1 MSDPSV
7 PLVRGKTNAKLKG
20 NSLLYSVSVFL
31 SIGVWLFG
39 YDQGV
44 MSGIITGPY
53 FKAYFD
59 QPTAGKVGN
68 MVAVLEIGAFITSLA
83 AAHLADNYGRRM
95 TLRTGAFVFTVGGAI
110 QTWCIGFKTML
121 LGRVISGFGVGM
133 LSMVVPIYQSEI
145 SPASHR
151 GLLGSVEFTG
161 NIIGYASSV
170 WIDYACSYLQSD
182 ASWRIPLF
190 VQCLGGAILGIG
202 SFITPESPRY
212 LIDTDQ
218 DVEGLAVIADF
229 QGKELDAHSVQ
240 EEYKEI
246 RDAVLLDRATGD
258 RSYKAL
264 WRRYKGRVL
273 IAMSSQM
280 FAQLNG
286 INVISYYAPLVFEQ
300 AGWIGRDAILMTG
313 INAMFY
319 VASSL
324 PPWFLMDRAG
334 RRPILLTGA
343 VAMAIALTAT
353 GWWIY
358 IDQAITPNAVVI
370 CVVIYNAAFGMSWG
384 PVPWLYPPEIMP
396 LPFRAKGVSL
406 STATNWLFN
415 YWVGVSTP
423 VFQELIGWRLYPMHA
438 FFCALSFVLVYF
450 LYPETR
456 GVPLEEMNL
465 LFQDEPDLDDDE
477 DEEDND
483 DNDDED
489 EDGSAGSGSGSETS
503 SLVGGSGRRR
513 FSDGSTLPLSHKAQS
528 DQRTGFFGKIL
539 DSVEGVFGGNSRR
552 RGSVRG
558 EYNAVGL
565 NARGKPIRKSRSKN
579 KGKRKNTQKQRQR
592 LPVDPE
598 LAQEFDESLPNLP
611 EDDIDIDHREDD
623 GDIGDV
629 ELHPTGM
636 RGIELFRR
644 NTNSVEPR

>member
-7 PLVRGKTNAKLKG
+7 PLVRGKTNHKLKG
-20 NSLLYSVSVFL
+20 HKLLYSVSVFL

-53 FKAYFD
+53 FKAYFN
-59 QPTAGKVGN
+59 QPTAGVVGN
-68 MVAVLEIGAFITSLA
+68 MVAVLEIGAFFTSLA

-95 TLRTGAFVFTVGGAI
+95 TLRSGAFVFTVGGAI
-110 QTWCIGFKTML
+110 QTWCIGLKSMI

-170 WIDYACSYLQSD
+170 WLDYACSYLQSD
-182 ASWRIPLF
+182 LSWRIPLF
-190 VQCLGGAILGIG
+190 IQCIGGAILALG

-246 RDAVLLDRATGD
+246 RDAVLADRAVGD
-258 RSYKAL
+258 RSYTAL

-280 FAQLNG
+280 FAQLVTHKL
-286 INVISYYAPLVFEQ
+286 IMSHYTALVFEQ

-313 INAMFY
+313 INALFY
-319 VASSL
+319 VASSI

-334 RRPILLTGA
+334 RRPILLSGA

-358 IDQAITPNAVVI
+358 IDQAITPNAVVV
-370 CVVIYNAAFGMSWG
+370 CVVVYNAAFGTSWG

-423 VFQELIGWRLYPMHA
+423 IFQELIGWRLYPMHA

-465 LFQDEPDLDDDE
+465 LFQDEPELDDE
-477 DEEDND
+477 D
-483 DNDDED
+483 D
-489 EDGSAGSGSGSETS
+489 EDGSDNGDDEEGSGSGSETS
-503 SLVGGSGRRR
+503 SLMEGGSRRR
-513 FSDGSTLPLSHKAQS
+513 YSDGSTLPMTNKAQTEG
-528 DQRTGFFGKIL
+528 QPGFFGKIMN
-539 DSVEGVFGGNSRR
+539 VFGGNSRR

-565 NARGKPIRKSRSKN
+565 NSKGKPIRRSQRRKGRPSKSGDQAAN
-579 KGKRKNTQKQRQR
+579 VNID
-592 LPVDPE
+592 VE
-598 LAQEFDESLPNLP
+598 VAEEYENLPNLP
-611 EDDIDIDHREDD
+611 EDEMEDEREH
-623 GDIGDV
+623 DIGDV
-629 ELHPTGM
+629 ELHPSQ
-636 RGIELFRR
+636 GIGGIDLSRR
-644 NTNSVEPR
+644 NTRSVEPQ

>member
-1 MSDPSV
+1 MSDPAI
-7 PLVRGKTNAKLKG
+7 PLVHGKTDTRLKG
-20 NSLLYSVSVFL
+20 HKLLYSVSVFL

-53 FKAYFD
+53 FKAYCELPLDSFLITMLWRSPRHEETRWD
-59 QPTAGKVGN
+59 EPSRDT

-110 QTWCIGFKTML
+110 QTWCIGFKTMVV
-121 LGRVISGFGVGM
+121 GRIISGFGVGM

-145 SPASHR
+145 SPADHR

-182 ASWRIPLF
+182 MSWRVPLF
-190 VQCLGGAILGIG
+190 VQCLGGAILALG

-229 QGKELDAHSVQ
+229 QGKELDAPSVQ

-246 RDAVLLDRATGD
+246 RDAVLLDRAVGD

-280 FAQLNG
+280 FAQLVSDTLVMASML
-286 INVISYYAPLVFEQ
+286 IISILAE

-313 INAMFY
+313 INALFY

-324 PPWFLMDRAG
+324 PPWILMDRAG
-334 RRPILLTGA
+334 RRPILLSGA

-358 IDQAITPNAVVI
+358 IDQAITPNAVVV
-370 CVVIYNAAFGMSWG
+370 CVVVYNSAFGMSWG

-456 GVPLEEMNL
+456 GVPLEEMNA
-465 LFQDEPDLDDDE
+465 LFQDEPEEDDDDDE
-477 DEEDND
+477 DEND
-483 DNDDED
+483 ESGSDD
-489 EDGSAGSGSGSETS
+489 EDGSGGSESS
-503 SLVGGSGRRR
+503 SLVGGSSRRR
-513 FSDGSTLPLSHKAQS
+513 YSDGSTLPITSKGPSAP
-528 DQRTGFFGKIL
+528 RTGFFGRIA
-539 DSVEGVFGGNSRR
+539 DAFGGSNRR

-558 EYNAVGL
+558 EYNAVG
-565 NARGKPIRKSRSKN
+565 G
-579 KGKRKNTQKQRQR
+579 Q
-592 LPVDPE
+592 
-598 LAQEFDESLPNLP
+598 
-611 EDDIDIDHREDD
+611 
-623 GDIGDV
+623 
-629 ELHPTGM
+629 
-636 RGIELFRR
+636 
-644 NTNSVEPR
+644 

>member
-1 MSDPSV
+1 MSESGI
-7 PLVRGKTNAKLKG
+7 PLVHGKTSSKLVG
-20 NSLLYSVSVFL
+20 HSLLYSVSAFL

-53 FKAYFD
+53 FKSYFN
-59 QPTAGKVGN
+59 QPSNAAVGN
-68 MVAVLEIGAFITSLA
+68 MVAVLEIGAFITSLG

-95 TLRTGAFVFTVGGAI
+95 TLRTGAIVFTIGGAV
-110 QTWCIGFKTML
+110 QTFCTGYGVMVV
-121 LGRVISGFGVGM
+121 GRVISGFGVGM

-145 SPASHR
+145 SPADHR

-161 NIIGYASSV
+161 NIIGYACSV

-182 ASWRIPLF
+182 WSWRLPLSVQCIGGLVLF
-190 VQCLGGAILGIG
+190 VG

-218 DVEGLAVIADF
+218 EVEGLAVIADF
-229 QGKELDAHSVQ
+229 QGKALDADSVVL
-240 EEYKEI
+240 EYKEI
-246 RDAVLLDRATGD
+246 RDAVLADRAVGD

-273 IAMSSQM
+273 IAMSSQL

-313 INAMFY
+313 INSLFY
-319 VASSL
+319 TASSL
-324 PPWFLMDRAG
+324 PPWYLMDRAG
-334 RRPILLTGA
+334 RRPILLSGA

-396 LPFRAKGVSL
+396 LAFRAKGVSL
-406 STATNWLFN
+406 STATNWLSN
-415 YWVGVSTP
+415 WWVGVTTP
-423 VFQELIGWRLYPMHA
+423 IFQELIGWRLYPMHA

-456 GVPLEEMNL
+456 GVPLEEMDA
-465 LFQDEPDLDDDE
+465 LFGDEIVDDDDDDE
-477 DEEDND
+477 
-483 DNDDED
+483 
-489 EDGSAGSGSGSETS
+489 EDGSGGDDDDEGSESS
-503 SLVGGSGRRR
+503 SLMGSSRRR
-513 FSDGSTLPLSHKAQS
+513 GSDSSTLPLSRKPSPLPGQG
-528 DQRTGFFGKIL
+528 RPGFFGRIA
-539 DSVEGVFGGNSRR
+539 DSVDGLFGGTRARSSSLRGLDTRR
-552 RGSVRG
+552 NTQRR
-558 EYNAVGL
+558 
-565 NARGKPIRKSRSKN
+565 
-579 KGKRKNTQKQRQR
+579 KRKNSDRPGGVDIEAAREFET
-592 LPVDPE
+592 LPGSVE
-598 LAQEFDESLPNLP
+598 EEDE
-611 EDDIDIDHREDD
+611 
-623 GDIGDV
+623 GDVGDV
-629 ELHPTGM
+629 EVSEGGGEGRHLA
-636 RGIELFRR
+636 RR
-644 NTNSVEPR
+644 PVPSVEPQSA

>member
-7 PLVRGKTNAKLKG
+7 PLVRGKTNHKLKG
-20 NSLLYSVSVFL
+20 HKLLYSVSVFL

-53 FKAYFD
+53 FKAYFN
-59 QPTAGKVGN
+59 QPTAGVVGN
-68 MVAVLEIGAFITSLA
+68 MVAVLEIGAFFTSLA

-95 TLRTGAFVFTVGGAI
+95 TLRSGAFVFTVGGAI
-110 QTWCIGFKTML
+110 QTWCIGLKSMI

-170 WIDYACSYLQSD
+170 WLDYACSYLQSD
-182 ASWRIPLF
+182 LSWRIPLF
-190 VQCLGGAILGIG
+190 IQCIGGAILALG

-246 RDAVLLDRATGD
+246 RDAVLADRAVGD
-258 RSYKAL
+258 RSYTAL

-313 INAMFY
+313 INALFY
-319 VASSL
+319 VASSI

-334 RRPILLTGA
+334 RRPILLSGA

-358 IDQAITPNAVVI
+358 IDQAITPNAVVV
-370 CVVIYNAAFGMSWG
+370 CVVVYNAAFGTSWG

-423 VFQELIGWRLYPMHA
+423 IFQELIGWRLYPMHA

-465 LFQDEPDLDDDE
+465 LFQDEPELDDE
-477 DEEDND
+477 D
-483 DNDDED
+483 D
-489 EDGSAGSGSGSETS
+489 EDGSDNGDDEEGSGSGSETS
-503 SLVGGSGRRR
+503 SLMEGGSRRR
-513 FSDGSTLPLSHKAQS
+513 YSDGSTLPMTNKAQTEG
-528 DQRTGFFGKIL
+528 QPGFFGKIMN
-539 DSVEGVFGGNSRR
+539 VFGGNSRR

-565 NARGKPIRKSRSKN
+565 NSKGKPIRRSQRRKGRPSKSGDQAAN
-579 KGKRKNTQKQRQR
+579 VNID
-592 LPVDPE
+592 VE
-598 LAQEFDESLPNLP
+598 VAEEYENLPNLP
-611 EDDIDIDHREDD
+611 EDEMEDEREH
-623 GDIGDV
+623 DIGDV
-629 ELHPTGM
+629 ELHPSQ
-636 RGIELFRR
+636 GIGGIDLSRR
-644 NTNSVEPR
+644 NTRSVEPQ

>member
-1 MSDPSV
+1 MPDPSV
-7 PLVRGKTNAKLKG
+7 PLVRGKTDHKLTGHK
-20 NSLLYSVSVFL
+20 LLYSVSVFL

-53 FKAYFD
+53 FKAYFN
-59 QPTAGKVGN
+59 QPTAGTVGN

-95 TLRTGAFVFTVGGAI
+95 TLRSGAFVFTLGGAI
-110 QTWCIGFKTML
+110 QTWCIGLKSMI

-170 WIDYACSYLQSD
+170 WLDYACSYLQSD
-182 ASWRIPLF
+182 LSWRIPLF
-190 VQCLGGAILGIG
+190 VQCIGGAILALG
-202 SFITPESPRY
+202 SFIAPESPRY

-218 DVEGLAVIADF
+218 EVEGLAVIADF
-229 QGKELDAHSVQ
+229 QGKELDAPSVQ
-240 EEYKEI
+240 EEYREI

-258 RSYKAL
+258 RSYTAL

-319 VASSL
+319 IASSI

-334 RRPILLTGA
+334 RRPILLSGA
-343 VAMAIALTAT
+343 VAMAIALTAI

-358 IDQAITPNAVVI
+358 IDQAITPNAVVV
-370 CVVIYNAAFGMSWG
+370 CVVIYNSAFGMSWG

-396 LPFRAKGVSL
+396 LPFRAKGVSI

-465 LFQDEPDLDDDE
+465 LFQDEPELDDD
-477 DEEDND
+477 D
-483 DNDDED
+483 D
-489 EDGSAGSGSGSETS
+489 DGSGSDDDGEGSGSEAS
-503 SLVGGSGRRR
+503 SLMEGGSRRY
-513 FSDGSTLPLSHKAQS
+513 SDGSTLPIINKSQADS
-528 DQRTGFFGKIL
+528 EPGFLGRVL
-539 DSVEGVFGGNSRR
+539 GVFGGNSRR

-558 EYNAVGL
+558 EYNAVGGL
-565 NARGKPIRKSRSKN
+565 NSKGKPIRKSRR
-579 KGKRKNTQKQRQR
+579 KGKRNRSVSPSEMDVEIAEEYEN
-592 LPVDPE
+592 LPI
-598 LAQEFDESLPNLP
+598 LP
-611 EDDIDIDHREDD
+611 EDEAEH
-623 GDIGDV
+623 DIGDV
-629 ELHPTGM
+629 ELHPSTGLG
-636 RGIELFRR
+636 GIDLSRR
-644 NTNSVEPR
+644 NTRSVEPQ

>member
-7 PLVRGKTNAKLKG
+7 PLVRGKTNHKLKG

-53 FKAYFD
+53 FKAYFN

-68 MVAVLEIGAFITSLA
+68 MVAVLEIGAFVTSLA

-95 TLRTGAFVFTVGGAI
+95 TLRTGAFVFTIGGAI
-110 QTWCIGFKTML
+110 QTWCIGFKSML

-170 WIDYACSYLQSD
+170 WIDYGCSYLQSNL
-182 ASWRIPLF
+182 SWRIPLF
-190 VQCLGGAILGIG
+190 VQCLGGAILGLG
-202 SFITPESPRY
+202 SFIAPESPRY

-246 RDAVLLDRATGD
+246 RDAVLADRAVGD

-286 INVISYYAPLVFEQ
+286 INVISYYARECSQ
-300 AGWIGRDAILMTG
+300 NAGWIGRDAILMTG

-477 DEEDND
+477 D
-483 DNDDED
+483 D
-489 EDGSAGSGSGSETS
+489 EDGSDNDDDEDASAGSGSETS
-503 SLVGGSGRRR
+503 SLVGGSDRRRR
-513 FSDGSTLPLSHKAQS
+513 FSDGSSLPISNKSTA

-539 DSVEGVFGGNSRR
+539 DSVEGVFGGGNSRR
-552 RGSVRG
+552 RGSELAR
-558 EYNAVGL
+558 L
-565 NARGKPIRKSRSKN
+565 NARGKPIRKSRRSKGKN
-579 KGKRKNTQKQRQR
+579 KMERN
-592 LPVDPE
+592 PVDLE
-598 LAQEFDESLPNLP
+598 AAREFEFENLP
-611 EDDIDIDHREDD
+611 DLPEHDIDIDHVEGED
-623 GDIGDV
+623 DIGDV
-629 ELHPTGM
+629 ELHPSKIG
-636 RGIELFRR
+636 GVELSRR